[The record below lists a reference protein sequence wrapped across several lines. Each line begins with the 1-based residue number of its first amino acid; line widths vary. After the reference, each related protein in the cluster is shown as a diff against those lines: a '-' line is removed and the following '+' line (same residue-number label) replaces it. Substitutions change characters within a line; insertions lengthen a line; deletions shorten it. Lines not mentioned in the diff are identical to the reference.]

1 MSSSP
6 EIRNGYQKLV
16 NVRQSDRGGQYVQV
30 YVPNTRRR
38 RSPEAEA
45 RALAKAEIKE
55 QYKAAALAE
64 ELKAVKK
71 QRNKLVDNMARTGL
85 TPSSPSLALSG
96 TPKTYVSSPTSS
108 PSSMSTR
115 IEEKSSLPFNEKI
128 NYSAPIG
135 PETKSGTKPP
145 NTRINYSA
153 PIGPETQTGTKP
165 LNTRIN
171 YSAPI
176 GPETKS
182 GTKPLDSR
190 IDYSAPIGPETKSG
204 TKPLDSSIN
213 YSAPIGPETKSGTKP
228 LNTRINYSAPIGPLP
243 GPGMGGFQNRP
254 FDQRMNYSQP
264 IGPAPMPPP
273 PFSPSRN
280 YSQPIGPLLGPGMGG
295 FQNRPFDQRMNYS
308 QPIGPAPMPPP
319 PFSPS
324 RNYSQPIGPL
334 PGPNMGGFQN
344 RPFNNRIDYS
354 QAAGPVT
361 QSGRRPA
368 RFSQQITNNYDEY
381 DEPAGPVTQS
391 GRPPVRTSPT
401 YEEQNYNEPSKSTPS
416 FVRSPQ
422 VQGPVTKS
430 GTLPEKPG
438 GRMWERALGETYRPG
453 MNIIYVVKKLRDLKK
468 KNPSK
473 SKGYDAAIADAKAD
487 KRLAITAL
495 NLKPEQILPGKTLQ
509 EVESLYKKKRA
520 KAVAAG
526 KMQFVEALDKALVVR
541 RQQLGGSPKKTPSGF
556 TPSGKTPAP
565 TSPERDAEM
574 LLPGKTEDAVKKIYA
589 NRKAKALKKGDKA
602 MVDRLDRALPV
613 RLQRLKTQG
622 ANVMKVSPERLIPGT
637 TIEQV
642 EKAYKD
648 RRAAAVQKKRQALV
662 AALDKAIIA
671 RRKQLG
677 GSPKKGLTLT
687 GKTPAP
693 TSPERDAEMLLPG
706 KTEDAVRR
714 IYSNRK
720 AKALKKGDKAMVDRL
735 DRALPVRLQ
744 RLKTQGANVMKV
756 SPERLIPGVT
766 IAEIEKAYK
775 DRRAAAVQKKR
786 QALVAALD
794 KAIIVRRKQLGG
806 KTPSPQG
813 KKFSGLASV
822 PPEVLLPGKTPQ
834 NVEKVYKQKRSAAV
848 AKKRKELVEA
858 LNKAYEVRK
867 KQSFKSPQKD
877 AEAEKRAREAERL
890 KKIELEKKKTIDA
903 QIVQTKRKIKKVTE
917 SAQKATTNVQRFQKE
932 VESAAKRRDTTKASK
947 FSKVLERRRQ
957 NLVRFRTSREK
968 LIANLKRLEKER
980 SSPSTRSPIIL
991 GQTPVPKMRKVAPS
1005 PLAKMNPQKSVS
1017 KTALSPA
1024 KTTQTPIDQQKR
1036 DQEKKRAD
1044 MLKKQ
1049 QFESKKKQETER
1061 KRQEDAKKRQQSDLK
1076 KKQEAERKR
1085 QEDAKKRQ
1093 QMELKKKQEI
1103 ERKRQQDAK
1112 KRQDME
1118 RKRQMSMQK
1127 QLSQKRSMVPRTP
1140 SPIRRKR

>member
-1 MSSSP
+1 
-6 EIRNGYQKLV
+6 
-16 NVRQSDRGGQYVQV
+16 
-30 YVPNTRRR
+30 
-38 RSPEAEA
+38 
-45 RALAKAEIKE
+45 
-55 QYKAAALAE
+55 
-64 ELKAVKK
+64 
-71 QRNKLVDNMARTGL
+71 
-85 TPSSPSLALSG
+85 
-96 TPKTYVSSPTSS
+96 
-108 PSSMSTR
+108 
-115 IEEKSSLPFNEKI
+115 
-128 NYSAPIG
+128 
-135 PETKSGTKPP
+135 
-145 NTRINYSA
+145 
-153 PIGPETQTGTKP
+153 
-165 LNTRIN
+165 
-171 YSAPI
+171 
-176 GPETKS
+176 
-182 GTKPLDSR
+182 
-190 IDYSAPIGPETKSG
+190 
-204 TKPLDSSIN
+204 
-213 YSAPIGPETKSGTKP
+213 
-228 LNTRINYSAPIGPLP
+228 
-243 GPGMGGFQNRP
+243 
-254 FDQRMNYSQP
+254 
-264 IGPAPMPPP
+264 
-273 PFSPSRN
+273 
-280 YSQPIGPLLGPGMGG
+280 
-295 FQNRPFDQRMNYS
+295 
-308 QPIGPAPMPPP
+308 
-319 PFSPS
+319 
-324 RNYSQPIGPL
+324 
-334 PGPNMGGFQN
+334 MGGFQN

-613 RLQRLKTQG
+613 RLQRLKTQGANVMKVSPERLIPGTTIEQVEKTYKDRRAAAVQKKRQALVAALDKAIIVRRKQLGGSPKKTPSGFTPSGKTPAPTSPERDAEMLLPGKTEDAVRRIYSNRKAKALKKGDKAMVDRLDRALPIRLQRLKTQG

-1005 PLAKMNPQKSVS
+1005 PLVMTNPQKSVS